1 MRTDFTAII
10 HLRDPARPGLRALL
24 ESTLRLIRGIDQ
36 FQIEPAESLITVQ
49 FDGEQTGLAEIVR
62 LIEDAGTPVS
72 SVAQRRIGARLGC

>member
-10 HLRDPARPGLRALL
+10 HLREPARPGLRALL

-62 LIEDAGTPVS
+62 LIEDAGTSVS
-72 SVAQRRIGARLGC
+72 SVAQRRIGVRRGC